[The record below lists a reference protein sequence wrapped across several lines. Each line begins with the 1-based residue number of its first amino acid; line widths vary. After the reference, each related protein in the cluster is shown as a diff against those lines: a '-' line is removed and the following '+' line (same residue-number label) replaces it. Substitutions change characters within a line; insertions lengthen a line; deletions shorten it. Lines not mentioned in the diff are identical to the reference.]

1 MRAGKY
7 NYGGSGMIY
16 LILAIVS
23 SMLVSVLMRLSE
35 GKSRGGAALL
45 AMNYLMCCVLAYI
58 FTGTTD
64 LFPAED
70 GLPLTIVL
78 GIIGGLFYLGAF
90 ILLQWNISRNGVVLP
105 ATFMKLGV
113 LVPTL
118 MAIIIF
124 GEAPR
129 LTQILGVIAAVA
141 AILIINGGKGKQQAG
156 SVPGL
161 VLLLLAGG
169 GADGMSKI
177 YEESGTPA
185 LKDHFLLYI
194 FIVAFILCLVLCVA
208 RRQKIGVHELLF
220 GAAIG
225 VPNYLSSRFLLL
237 ALSDVPAVVAFPTY
251 SVATIVLVTL
261 AGVFCFREKLEK
273 RKLTALA
280 IILAALVLLNV

>member
-1 MRAGKY
+1 
-7 NYGGSGMIY
+7 MIY

-35 GKSRGGAALL
+35 GRCRGGAALL
-45 AMNYLMCCVLAYI
+45 AMNYLMCCVLAFV
-58 FTGTTD
+58 FTGTPE
-64 LFPAED
+64 LFPAEN
-70 GLPLTIVL
+70 GLSLTILL
-78 GIIGGLFYLGAF
+78 GVIGGLFYLGAF
-90 ILLQWNISRNGVVLP
+90 ILLQWNISKNGVVLP

-118 MAIIIF
+118 MAMAIF
-124 GEAPR
+124 GETPR
-129 LTQILGVIAAVA
+129 ITQILGVIAAVV

-156 SVPGL
+156 SILGL
-161 VLLLLAGG
+161 ILLLLAGG

-177 YEESGTPA
+177 YEEAGAPA

-194 FIVAFILCLVLCVA
+194 FIVAFILCLLLCA
-208 RRQKIGVHELLF
+208 LRRQRIGARELLF

-237 ALSDVPAVVAFPTY
+237 ALSDVPAVVAFPSY

-261 AGVFCFREKLEK
+261 AGLFCFKEKLER
-273 RKLTALA
+273 RKLIALA

>member
-1 MRAGKY
+1 
-7 NYGGSGMIY
+7 MIY

-35 GKSRGGAALL
+35 GKSKGGAALL

-58 FTGTTD
+58 YTGTSE
-64 LFPAED
+64 LLPAAE
-70 GLPLTIVL
+70 GLGLTL
-78 GIIGGLFYLGAF
+78 GLGAVGGLLYLGAF
-90 ILLQWNISRNGVVLP
+90 ILLQWNISKNGVVLP

-118 MAIIIF
+118 MAILIF
-124 GEAPR
+124 GEKPR
-129 LTQILGVIAAVA
+129 ITQLLGIIAAIA
-141 AILIINGGKGKQQAG
+141 AILIINGGKGRQQAG

-169 GADGMSKI
+169 LADGMSKI
-177 YEESGTPA
+177 YEETGAPA
-185 LKDHFLLYI
+185 LEDHFLLYI
-194 FIVAFILCLVLCVA
+194 FIVAFILCIALCLL
-208 RRQKIGVHELLF
+208 RRQKIGLRELLF

-225 VPNYLSSRFLLL
+225 IPNYLSSRFLLL
-237 ALSDVPAVVAFPTY
+237 ALSDVPAVAAFPTY

-273 RKLTALA
+273 RKLTALGV
-280 IILAALVLLNV
+280 ILAALVLLNV